1 MGNMAKLRNWHRDET
16 GHLWGYIHDDP
27 RWPDGPWI
35 RTTTVQAQTRMGEA
49 LVARTRNT
57 EYELTREDGGE
68 WFASAGPG
76 NRIYGRCKDLEIFR
90 SSPAELSIHAA
101 FQGAAQ

>member
-27 RWPDGPWI
+27 RWPDGTWI

-57 EYELTREDGGE
+57 EHRIRANPRGWRGVVRQRWSRQPHL
-68 WFASAGPG
+68 WPLQGP
-76 NRIYGRCKDLEIFR
+76 
-90 SSPAELSIHAA
+90 
-101 FQGAAQ
+101 